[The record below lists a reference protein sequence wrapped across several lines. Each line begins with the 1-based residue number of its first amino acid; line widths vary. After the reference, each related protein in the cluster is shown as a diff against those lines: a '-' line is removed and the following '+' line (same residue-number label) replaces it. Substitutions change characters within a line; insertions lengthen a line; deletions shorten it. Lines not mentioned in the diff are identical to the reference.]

1 MLYGAREDMEGMRQ
15 QYDRDLGDINYL
27 ERYLRERTKDMEM
40 TNIRD
45 RETLSD
51 MEGGRLYPLE
61 GKSKLDTR

>member
-1 MLYGAREDMEGMRQ
+1 MLYGAREDMEGMRK

-27 ERYLRERTKDMEM
+27 TRYLRERTKDMEM

-51 MEGGRLYPLE
+51 MEGGRLYLLE
-61 GKSKLDTR
+61 VQSKLDTR